1 MNPQE
6 LIVKLK
12 EQHLTLQADLASA
25 LEYANSLDGMD
36 SRVILEV
43 LQKFKT
49 DLTEHLQLENENFY
63 PDYFNKKS
71 LLDSDVDSEQIFHGK
86 MNEIGT
92 AVMNFLDKYSTPE
105 SLNNPSE
112 FKTELSGIIDTL
124 KLRIETEEEGI
135 FDIYLSM

>member
-6 LIVKLK
+6 LVTKLK
-12 EQHLTLQADLASA
+12 EQHLTLQADLVSA
-25 LEYANSLDGMD
+25 LEYARVPETIDG
-36 SRVILEV
+36 VLILEV
-43 LQKFKT
+43 LRKFKT
-49 DLTEHLQLENENFY
+49 DLTEHLQLENETFY

-71 LLDSDVDSEQIFHGK
+71 LLNSDVDSEQIFHEK

-92 AVMNFLDKYSTPE
+92 AVMNFLDKYSIPE

-112 FKTELSGIIDTL
+112 FKAELSGIIDTL